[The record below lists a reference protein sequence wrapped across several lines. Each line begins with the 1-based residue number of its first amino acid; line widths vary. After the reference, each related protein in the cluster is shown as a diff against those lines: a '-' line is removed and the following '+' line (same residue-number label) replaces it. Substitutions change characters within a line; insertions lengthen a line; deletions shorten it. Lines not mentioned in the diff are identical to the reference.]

1 MSQLILTITDE
12 GILNNLLWMLKR
24 FENDGL
30 KIEKRTI
37 EEEKFTQQYLEDN
50 WKELIMTTGDSSDY
64 YKSEQLKINANNA
77 IKSLYFKHYII

>member
-12 GILNNLLWMLKR
+12 SILNNLLWMLKR

-30 KIEKRTI
+30 KIEKRII

-64 YKSEQLKINANNA
+64 YKSEQYYEDRV
-77 IKSLYFKHYII
+77 SS

>member
-64 YKSEQLKINANNA
+64 YKSEQYYEDRV
-77 IKSLYFKHYII
+77 SS

>member
-64 YKSEQLKINANNA
+64 YKSEQYYEDRVKDYEARGKI
-77 IKSLYFKHYII
+77 